1 MREFGELRPGRSDA
15 RAAERRRAQQAVSQC
30 AADLALLPA
39 LCRME
44 PRAGFISD
52 MRWDAVGELLA
63 SCSTSGCVMVH
74 RLEQFSNSLGAA
86 VAASP
91 ASLSP
96 EHTNACNPIFKA
108 SPGAS
113 PRAVRWNPND
123 ANQLLCALGQSG
135 ELLIYD
141 LGGSRPDRAVRRLR
155 PSAHAAAGLAD
166 ADFLVGE
173 RRLVVGGGRD
183 GALRVWDTRAPGP
196 VVRPSSQSNS
206 WTLGV
211 RTKDLHAGAINSV
224 AGAADGRRIF
234 AATQEGPN
242 PNPKPSPNPNPT
254 EEASPHC
261 SPSPSPHPHPHPHP
275 NPHPKQEGC
284 VLTWDVRALNAP
296 QSCTHVASAVGAYS
310 GSSVPYAAE
319 CVLRVRVS

>member
-1 MREFGELRPGRSDA
+1 M
-15 RAAERRRAQQAVSQC
+15 
-30 AADLALLPA
+30 
-39 LCRME
+39 
-44 PRAGFISD
+44 
-52 MRWDAVGELLA
+52 
-63 SCSTSGCVMVH
+63 
-74 RLEQFSNSLGAA
+74 
-86 VAASP
+86 
-91 ASLSP
+91 
-96 EHTNACNPIFKA
+96 
-108 SPGAS
+108 
-113 PRAVRWNPND
+113 
-123 ANQLLCALGQSG
+123 
-135 ELLIYD
+135 
-141 LGGSRPDRAVRRLR
+141 
-155 PSAHAAAGLAD
+155 
-166 ADFLVGE
+166 
-173 RRLVVGGGRD
+173 GGGRD

-234 AATQEGPN
+234 AATQEG